1 MPHIVVRS
9 ITPDEIDDFL
19 FVTRTVFAFPGGSL
33 SPIQPQNTLA
43 VFEDGDLVSTFNA
56 WPFQWQLNGAT
67 INVAGISSVG
77 TLPHRRRRGHL
88 RRIITEAFRRQRQAG
103 QSMSI
108 LWGSHAA
115 IYQRF
120 GYAVVAHDA
129 AYQVHPRDIAFAVPP
144 GLPTGPDSGPDIGPD
159 TGDVQL
165 SANPRPG
172 SDRFDTLRAVYGAYI
187 AGRTGEVQRDPGMW
201 ERGVLREDPREGP
214 VYAAVYAQDH
224 QAQGYALYTVRDG
237 IYDER
242 LSKHREP
249 DESQRLTLR
258 ELVART
264 PAAYAA
270 LWRHIAAHDIVR
282 WIHYENA
289 PEDDPL
295 FDLLQEPRMLRRA
308 TRDGIMARVID
319 LAAALPQ
326 RPYAAPAAVTLRIH
340 DPDCDWNDGVWAFRT
355 DGSRTAGG
363 TATTVQPSDRAPQLS
378 LSIHAL
384 ACMITGY
391 RSPSQLVRIGR
402 AHAAPGLDL
411 PALDRAFAIDHRP
424 HCFQHF

>member
-144 GLPTGPDSGPDIGPD
+144 GLPTGPDSGPD
-159 TGDVQL
+159 TGAVQL

-214 VYAAVYAQDH
+214 VYAGVYAQDH

-289 PEDDPL
+289 PERRPPL
-295 FDLLQEPRMLRRA
+295 
-308 TRDGIMARVID
+308 
-319 LAAALPQ
+319 
-326 RPYAAPAAVTLRIH
+326 RPPA
-340 DPDCDWNDGVWAFRT
+340 
-355 DGSRTAGG
+355 
-363 TATTVQPSDRAPQLS
+363 RAP
-378 LSIHAL
+378 
-384 ACMITGY
+384 
-391 RSPSQLVRIGR
+391 
-402 AHAAPGLDL
+402 HAAPRHPGRHHG
-411 PALDRAFAIDHRP
+411 PRHRP
-424 HCFQHF
+424 RRRPPPAPLRRPRRRHPARPRPRLRLERRRLGLPYGWKSHRWRHRHDRPAQRPAPHSSASPSTPSPA